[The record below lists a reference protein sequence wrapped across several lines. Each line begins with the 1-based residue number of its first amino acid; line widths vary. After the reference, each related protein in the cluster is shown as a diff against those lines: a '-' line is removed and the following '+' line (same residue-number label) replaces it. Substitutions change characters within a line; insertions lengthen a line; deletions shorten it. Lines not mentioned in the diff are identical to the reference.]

1 MPVLELSFASGESS
15 LSVRNFAVHEAVS
28 SLFMLSVIARS
39 ESPSIDLESIIG
51 QTANMRVGNGRSE
64 ERLWTGI
71 VNNIE
76 QVQAAQPGV
85 AGRELSTYSIRI
97 VPKLWLLT
105 QRTNYKI
112 FQHMSIPDIIDA
124 LLAPW
129 DVECAWE
136 VSRGSYPKLEY
147 RVQYGES
154 DFNFMSRLL
163 EEAGINYTFPNDGK
177 GSTLT
182 FSDKLESNPERPGG
196 SLPYVDNPNQ
206 SAVPTF
212 VTRVR
217 LSRAV
222 RPGAFTVRDYNFR
235 NPAFDLFG
243 DAPKTTGVESM
254 LEQYIYHPGAS
265 LIEGGK
271 GGGTPTADAKGVAR
285 HDHSFA
291 KERADKMLGGAR
303 SDNRTVAFDTN
314 SIAVWPGQTVS
325 FERHP
330 HADLGDGKRLLIT
343 EMSIEGTP
351 NDEWTMSASA
361 SFADAPF
368 RPAHKTQKPRVN
380 GVQSATVVGPAGEEI
395 HTDEYGR
402 VRVQFPWDRDGKNDD
417 DSSCWIRV
425 NQGWG
430 GTGYGMV
437 VIPRIGQE
445 VLVSFLEGDPDLP
458 VIVGRVYNGKQTV
471 PHGLPDN
478 KTRSTWKSNSSPTN
492 GGFNEIMFED
502 KKGQELVYE
511 QAEKNRRRLVKNDE
525 SITIGNNREKYV
537 KNDEQSKT
545 DGFLKQFVGKDLDQV
560 IGQAKRELIGGDS
573 NLHVQGKRNQLIVG
587 NQSLTVKGDRHEII
601 AEVSALAAE
610 KEIHLKSKTKL
621 VVHAD
626 DVTIRGPGGFIRI
639 NESGVTIRGKRVL
652 INSGGSAADGSG
664 SKPELP
670 EPAIPA
676 NVDDVSKTLIGQ

>member
-1 MPVLELSFASGESS
+1 MPVLELSFASGETS

-28 SLFMLSVIARS
+28 SLFMINVIARS
-39 ESPSIDLESIIG
+39 ESPSLDLESIIG
-51 QTANMRVGNGRSE
+51 QSGSLRVVSGREE

-85 AGRELSTYSIRI
+85 SGKELSTYSVRI
-97 VPKLWLLT
+97 VPKSWLLT

-112 FQHMSIPDIIDA
+112 FQHISIPDIIDA
-124 LLAPW
+124 LLEPW
-129 DVECAWE
+129 DVEHAWE
-136 VSRGSYPKLEY
+136 ISRGSYPKLEY
-147 RVQYGES
+147 KVQYGES
-154 DFNFMSRLL
+154 DFNFMCRLL
-163 EEAGINYTFPNDGK
+163 EEAGIGFTFPNDSK
-177 GSTLT
+177 SSILT

-196 SLPYVDNPNQ
+196 ALPYVDNPNQ
-206 SAVPTF
+206 SSAPTF

-217 LSRAV
+217 LSHTV
-222 RPGAFTVRDYNFR
+222 KPGAFTVRDYNFR
-235 NPAFDLFG
+235 NPAFNLFG
-243 DAPKTTGVESM
+243 DAPKVSGVESM
-254 LEQYIYHPGAS
+254 LEQYIYQPGAS

-271 GGGTPTADAKGVAR
+271 EGGTPSADAKGVAR

-291 KERADKMLGGAR
+291 KDRADKMLGGAR
-303 SDNRTVAFDTN
+303 GDKRTVSFETN
-314 SIAVWPGQTVS
+314 TIAVWPGQTLA
-325 FERHP
+325 FEKHP
-330 HADLGDGKRLLIT
+330 HADLGDGKRLLVT

-351 NDEWTMSASA
+351 GEEWSMSGSA
-361 SFADAPF
+361 GFADAPY
-368 RPAHKTQKPRVN
+368 RPANKTQKPRVN
-380 GVQSATVVGPAGEEI
+380 GVQSATVVGPAGQEI

-437 VIPRIGQE
+437 VIPRVGQE

-478 KTRSTWKSNSSPTN
+478 KTRSTWKSDSSPGS

-511 QAEKNRRRLVKNDE
+511 QAQKNRRRLVKNDE

-537 KNDEQSKT
+537 KNDEHEKT
-545 DGFLKQFVGKDLDQV
+545 DGFFKQFIGKDQDLV
-560 IGQAKRELIGGDS
+560 IGQNKRELIGGDS
-573 NLHVQGKRNQLIVG
+573 NLHVQGARNQLIVG
-587 NQSLTVKGDRHEII
+587 NQSLTIKGDRHEII

-610 KEIHLKSKTKL
+610 NEIHLKAKTKL
-621 VVHAD
+621 VIHSD

-639 NESGVTIRGKRVL
+639 NESGVTIRGKKVL
-652 INSGGSAADGSG
+652 INSGGSPAEGTEA
-664 SKPELP
+664 KPELP
-670 EPAIPA
+670 EPAIA
-676 NVDDVSKTLIGQ
+676 AIVDDVSKTLIGQ